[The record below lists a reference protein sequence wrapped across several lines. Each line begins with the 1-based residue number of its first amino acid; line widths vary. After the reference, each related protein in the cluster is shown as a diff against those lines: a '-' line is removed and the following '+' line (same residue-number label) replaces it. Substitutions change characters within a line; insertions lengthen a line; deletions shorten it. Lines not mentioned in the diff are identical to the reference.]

1 MDRDREDLALE
12 ALCTTSRALIAVR
25 SEASSRALAELVGRR
40 YRALAPPQRLGYL
53 RFLAAELS
61 ADPTVVKSS
70 IATWEADPSEDNL
83 WAISCA
89 IEAPRQALFKAIGNA
104 VDGPQF
110 VVDLRG
116 EVLAQLREHVELI
129 PVERDLHHVLTSWF
143 SPGLI
148 ELHRIDWGSPA
159 RVLEKIITYEAVHE
173 IVGWEDLRRRLEPD
187 RRCYAFFHPAMPYEP
202 LIFVEVALTE
212 GMVATIGDV
221 LHAPSLG
228 DKPPGPFDTATFYS
242 ITSCQAGLSG
252 IPLGDF
258 LIKRVAE
265 SLARDLPELSHF
277 VTLSPIPGF
286 GTWLEQALRHRHSL
300 PVADV
305 PELKIAGSSR
315 LVRASRSR

>member
-1 MDRDREDLALE
+1 
-12 ALCTTSRALIAVR
+12 V
-25 SEASSRALAELVGRR
+25 
-40 YRALAPPQRLGYL
+40 
-53 RFLAAELS
+53 
-61 ADPTVVKSS
+61 
-70 IATWEADPSEDNL
+70 
-83 WAISCA
+83 
-89 IEAPRQALFKAIGNA
+89 
-104 VDGPQF
+104 
-110 VVDLRG
+110 
-116 EVLAQLREHVELI
+116 EH
-129 PVERDLHHVLTSWF
+129 DLHHVLTSWF

-212 GMVATIGDV
+212 GMVASIGDV

-228 DKPPGPFDTATFYS
+228 DDPAGPFDTATFYS
-242 ITSCQAGLSG
+242 ITSCLSGLSG

-265 SLARDLPELSHF
+265 NLARELPELNHF

-286 GTWLEQALRHRHSL
+286 RAWLEQALRHRHSL
-300 PVADV
+300 PAADEAELNLLDAPDWFDRPEVVDRLRPVLERLCAHYLVGAKRGREAADPVARFHLRNGARVLRINWMADPSARGLRQSAGLMGSYEYDEQQV
-305 PELKIAGSSR
+305 SANHEAYVLDSQVVHSAEIAR
-315 LVRASRSR
+315 LLDT